1 MESIRKLAY
10 KRTLD
15 AIRRFKQTG
24 SYTSLTNNKEGATN
38 MSTSNLQAT
47 MQQNQLIIT
56 KQMVR
61 DRLYFSGPISVSSL
75 THSLVPNGTTISMG
89 VYNKVMA
96 YILELEQES
105 KVKYNFDNGCYEAL
119 YVVK

>member
-1 MESIRKLAY
+1 MDNIRQLAY
-10 KRTLD
+10 KRTIS
-15 AIRRFKQTG
+15 AIRLYRITG
-24 SYTSLTNNKEGATN
+24 SYKTLANILKGDLN
-38 MSTSNLQAT
+38 MSTTNLQAT

-61 DRLYFSGPISVSSL
+61 DKLYFSGPISVSSL
-75 THSLVPNGTTISMG
+75 VHSLVPNGETIGMG
-89 VYNKVMA
+89 IYNKVMA

-105 KVKYNFDNGCYEAL
+105 KVRYNFDNGCYEAL